1 MYSQTGQR
9 FTTTMTYHSR
19 QLCPHC
25 GHVMG
30 GHENSRGTKVHLK
43 KCKNA
48 HPAEVK
54 YFKEMGYWPRP
65 QKNGKL
71 CRRVLEEMA
80 KDGR

>member
-1 MYSQTGQR
+1 
-9 FTTTMTYHSR
+9 
-19 QLCPHC
+19 
-25 GHVMG
+25 MG
-30 GHENSRGTKVHLK
+30 GHENSRGTGVHIK
-43 KCKNA
+43 KCKTA